1 MTNYTKLIH
10 IIPLLVVT
18 AMTTNL
24 VRADLV
30 LETET
35 AYLGKKGEG
44 TFGNAV
50 QFERDKDG
58 LTILTLTALEY
69 APTDDVEILFEPFFY
84 EEQHPKGGPVVSGQG
99 DTELTFS
106 YRIVDE
112 GKIMPAVVLAAKV
125 KLPTATNAE
134 IGTRRADY
142 TGYLILG
149 KTIDGWE
156 FNANAAVETFGSPA
170 GSDFKNQFIYDFS
183 VTHSISEKWTGY
195 AEVFGNTS
203 PEAGVRGT
211 FSGAVGAEYQ
221 LSEHVN
227 SFVSLGLDTD
237 HLTVVRMGVNY
248 TW

>member
-1 MTNYTKLIH
+1 MKTPTKLLHLIS
-10 IIPLLVVT
+10 LVAFGAVAT
-18 AMTTNL
+18 SA

-35 AYLGKKGEG
+35 AYLGKKGQG

-58 LTILTLTALEY
+58 LTMLTLTALEY
-69 APTDDVEILFEPFFY
+69 APTDDLEILFEPFFY
-84 EEQHPKGGPVVSGQG
+84 EEQHPKGGPRVSGQG

-112 GKIMPAVVLAAKV
+112 GKVMPAVVLAAKV
-125 KLPTATNAE
+125 KLPTATNAA

-149 KTIDGWE
+149 KLIGGWE
-156 FNANAAVETFGSPA
+156 LNANAAVETFGSPA
-170 GSDFKNQFIYDFS
+170 GSDFRNQFIYDFS
-183 VTHSISEKWTGY
+183 VTHAITEKWTGY
-195 AEVFGNTS
+195 GEVFGNTT
-203 PEAGVRGT
+203 PETGTRGT
-211 FSGAVGAEYQ
+211 FSGAVGVEYQ
-221 LSEHVN
+221 ISEHIN
-227 SFVSLGLDTD
+227 SFVSVGLDTD
-237 HLTVVRMGVNY
+237 HLTTVRTGVNY

>member
-1 MTNYTKLIH
+1 
-10 IIPLLVVT
+10 
-18 AMTTNL
+18 
-24 VRADLV
+24 

-35 AYLGKKGEG
+35 AYLGKQGQG

-69 APTDDVEILFEPFFY
+69 APTDDLEILFEPFFY
-84 EEQHPKGGPVVSGQG
+84 EQQRPKAGPRVSGQG

-106 YRIVDE
+106 YRIVNE
-112 GKIMPAVVLAAKV
+112 GEFMPAVVLAAKV
-125 KLPTATNAE
+125 KLPTATNAA

-183 VTHSISEKWTGY
+183 VNHAITEKWTGY
-195 AEVFGNTS
+195 GEVFGNTT
-203 PEAGVRGT
+203 PETGARGT

-221 LSEHVN
+221 WSEHIN
-227 SFVSLGLDTD
+227 SFVSVGLDTE
-237 HLTVVRMGVNY
+237 HLTVVRTGVNY

>member
-1 MTNYTKLIH
+1 MTTPTKLFH
-10 IIPLLVVT
+10 CIPLLT
-18 AMTTNL
+18 LLALANNL

-69 APTDDVEILFEPFFY
+69 APTDDLEILFEPFFY

-183 VTHSISEKWTGY
+183 VNHSISEKWTGY
-195 AEVFGNTS
+195 GEVFGNTS

-211 FSGAVGAEYQ
+211 FSGAIGAEYQ
-221 LSEHVN
+221 WSEHVN
-227 SFVSLGLDTD
+227 SFGSLGLDTD
-237 HLTVVRMGVNY
+237 HLTVVRMGINY